1 MGSSPVGHWIPAVS
15 LEVNE
20 GGMATA
26 AELRAE
32 AAHLRT
38 ILRGVSDPD
47 ASAAIRA
54 MIDELEDQAR
64 EMDNGGATDD

>member
-1 MGSSPVGHWIPAVS
+1 
-15 LEVNE
+15 
-20 GGMATA
+20 MATA

-32 AAHLRT
+32 VAHLRA

-54 MIDELEDQAR
+54 MIDELESRAK
-64 EMDNGGATDD
+64 ELDNGGATNN

>member
-1 MGSSPVGHWIPAVS
+1 
-15 LEVNE
+15 
-20 GGMATA
+20 MATA

>member
-1 MGSSPVGHWIPAVS
+1 MGSSPVRHWIPAAS

-26 AELRAE
+26 AGSRAE
-32 AAHLRT
+32 VAHLRT
-38 ILRGVSDPD
+38 LLRGVSDPG

-54 MIDELEDQAR
+54 MIDELEDQAS
-64 EMDNGGATDD
+64 EIDNGGATDD